1 MRIQITLTS
10 QAGKRVI
17 ARGIKADPL
26 VRKVRRAGKIVLKG
40 GTTVS
45 AISEELCGKPMKIS
59 GMITPQGTQTS
70 RFKHEIDLPH
80 ALLLEGDRIIP
91 LDSGENWEKESARL
105 TPEDLVITGANAFDA
120 HGHAALMAGTYA
132 GGSSLPFFQTLLA
145 EGVPFLIAAGLEKL
159 VPGDLLEVIPS
170 AGRQKVDYSFGMA
183 VGLVPI
189 FGEIFT
195 EVEALETLAAVKAL
209 VIGKGGIHGAEGS
222 TTLLIEGP
230 KKEVLKIEG
239 VYRELKGAALSGDP
253 RNLIPCA
260 MGSRSCRSH
269 IRCLYKKGWQ
279 QIPKSEVPN
288 SKKNAKS

>member
-1 MRIQITLTS
+1 
-10 QAGKRVI
+10 
-17 ARGIKADPL
+17 
-26 VRKVRRAGKIVLKG
+26 
-40 GTTVS
+40 
-45 AISEELCGKPMKIS
+45 
-59 GMITPQGTQTS
+59 
-70 RFKHEIDLPH
+70 
-80 ALLLEGDRIIP
+80 
-91 LDSGENWEKESARL
+91 
-105 TPEDLVITGANAFDA
+105 
-120 HGHAALMAGTYA
+120 MAGTYA

-170 AGRQKVDYSFGMA
+170 AGRKKVDYSFGMA
-183 VGLVPI
+183 VGLIPI

-239 VYRELKGAALSGDP
+239 IYRELKGAALSGDP

-260 MGSRSCRSH
+260 TGSRSCGSH

-279 QIPKSEVPN
+279 QIPKSEGPKFKKKCKIQILN
-288 SKKNAKS
+288 SKVLRFWNTSTWCPLNFTGSERNRHAGGIPISKSFSEIPLKRCCE